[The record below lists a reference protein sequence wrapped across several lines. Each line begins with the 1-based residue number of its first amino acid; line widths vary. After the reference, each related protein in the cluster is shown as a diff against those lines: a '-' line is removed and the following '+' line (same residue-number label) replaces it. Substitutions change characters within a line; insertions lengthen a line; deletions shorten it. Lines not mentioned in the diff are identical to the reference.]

1 VQNLA
6 NPANIRVVA
15 WHLKLL
21 SNAAYLRFEQT
32 PAGLWPE
39 PELGRLSCPVDG
51 LPLWQAKGEVDA
63 DDRS

>member
-1 VQNLA
+1 MG
-6 NPANIRVVA
+6 A
-15 WHLKLL
+15 WHLKVL

-51 LPLWQAKGEVDA
+51 LLLWQAKGEVDA